1 MSSRHAL
8 GRGLDSL
15 ISPAGGGRVE
25 PAAETPAAARTA
37 LPIAAI
43 QPNPDQPR
51 SYVDPAGLEELA
63 SSIRE
68 HGVLQPI
75 IVRRDAEAGYV
86 LVAGERRWR
95 AARLAGLSEIPA
107 IITDV
112 ASEGLLA
119 VALVENLQREDLS
132 PLEEAHAYARLI
144 DRTGM
149 TQQRLAARVGKSRA
163 AITNALRLL
172 QLPDP
177 IRLSLA
183 AREISEGHARAI
195 LGADGEEQQLR
206 IWEQVKRRGLSVR
219 DTERAVQALRP
230 TKLTGRAKTRKP
242 GDDLAQERLQS
253 ALGTKVRVE
262 RGRKGGRIVVQWYDD
277 EQLEA
282 IVTALVAT
290 AAAIEERSPAPDS
303 IAV

>member
-15 ISPAGGGRVE
+15 ISPADGDRAE
-25 PAAETPAAARTA
+25 PPAETQAAARTA
-37 LPIAAI
+37 IPIAAI

-75 IVRRDAEAGYV
+75 IVRREAEAGYV

-195 LGADGEEQQLR
+195 LGADGEEQQLQ

-230 TKLTGRAKTRKP
+230 TKPTGRAKTRKP

-282 IVTALVAT
+282 IVAALVAT

>member
-1 MSSRHAL
+1 MNSRHAL

-15 ISPAGGGRVE
+15 ISPAGGGRAE
-25 PAAETPAAARTA
+25 PPAETQAAARTA

-219 DTERAVQALRP
+219 DTERVVQALRP

-282 IVTALVAT
+282 IVTAWVAT
-290 AAAIEERSPAPDS
+290 AVAIEERSPAPDS